1 MSRPPVPP
9 PVPKDDDSTR
19 EAYTRR
25 LRRKTPDPTEDA
37 VTHKLRRARRDTGR
51 YPERDRF
58 LPALADCIAAEL
70 KAVPGE
76 AVRQRAALLMEMGH
90 LEEVVLGDGE
100 SSLAHYRRAHRID
113 PSHVPA
119 QRALARRLLARGH
132 RDELIQV
139 LESELEV
146 VSREEHRS
154 ALLARLGE
162 IHAFHLEDT
171 AGAVDRKSV
180 V

>member
-76 AVRQRAALLMEMGH
+76 AVRPVSAARSGCATAPSLM
-90 LEEVVLGDGE
+90 
-100 SSLAHYRRAHRID
+100 SSASAN
-113 PSHVPA
+113 
-119 QRALARRLLARGH
+119 ART
-132 RDELIQV
+132 
-139 LESELEV
+139 V
-146 VSREEHRS
+146 VSS
-154 ALLARLGE
+154 
-162 IHAFHLEDT
+162 
-171 AGAVDRKSV
+171 
-180 V
+180 